1 MTGIFP
7 RITIAGMAGDSGKTL
22 VTTSILAELFR
33 LQKKIAAFKKGPDF
47 IDAAWLSLASR
58 STARN
63 LDVFMMGPEYV
74 LSSFITNA
82 VSDGYNIIEGNRGL
96 FDGTE
101 TGENSTAE
109 LAKLLKSPVVLICS
123 PVKVTRTAA
132 AMIMGCKLFD
142 KNVKIAG
149 IILNKIAGK
158 RHESVVKRAIE
169 ETCGIPV
176 IGAIPKFG
184 EKTVLPDR
192 HLGLVTPAELDKS
205 FEKIDEL
212 SGICR
217 DYIDIDSLMKIS
229 SNAPV
234 LDTFSSPGKSEII
247 PNPVRIGFFYDS
259 AFTFYYPENLE
270 ALKNTGAELVKISA
284 INDDS
289 LPDIDA
295 LYIGGGFPETHMIEI
310 EENLSLRS
318 SVKNAVESGLPVYAE
333 CGGLIYLADS
343 IQWKGNRHSMANVFP
358 IHMEMHE
365 KPQGH
370 GYSIIEVDNDNPFF
384 PKGTVFKGHEFH
396 YSSISRGYENLTTA
410 FSVKRGTGCFNKRDG
425 LIYKNVLAGYT
436 HLHQGGAEGW
446 AEAMV
451 YAAGKYK
458 RENNK

>member
-22 VTTSILAELFR
+22 VTTSILSELLR
-33 LQKKIAAFKKGPDF
+33 RHKKTAAFKKGPDF

-58 STARN
+58 TVARN
-63 LDVFMMGPEYV
+63 LDTFIMGPEYV
-74 LSSFITNA
+74 LSSFISNA
-82 VSDGYNIIEGNRGL
+82 VTDGFNIIEGNRGL

-132 AMIMGCKLFD
+132 ALIMGCKLFD
-142 KNVKIAG
+142 KDVNIAG
-149 IILNKIAGK
+149 IILNRIAGK

-184 EKTVLPDR
+184 QDAVLPDR
-192 HLGLVTPAELDKS
+192 HLGLVTPEEMDKS
-205 FEKIDEL
+205 SEKIDTL
-212 SGICR
+212 ADICR
-217 DYIDIDSLMKIS
+217 DHIDIDELMRIS
-229 SNAPV
+229 SDVPKLEPA
-234 LDTFSSPGKSEII
+234 SCEEKSKNI
-247 PNPVRIGFFYDS
+247 PSIVKIGYFCDS

-270 ALKNTGAELVKISA
+270 ALRKKGAELIKVSA
-284 INDDS
+284 INDTS

-310 EENLSLRS
+310 EKNSALRN
-318 SVKNAVESGLPVYAE
+318 SVKNAAESGMPVYAE
-333 CGGLIYLADS
+333 CGGLIYLSRS
-343 IQWKGNRHSMANVFP
+343 IRWKGRKHSMADVFP
-358 IHMEMHE
+358 VHMEMHD

-384 PKGTVFKGHEFH
+384 PKGIVYKGHEFH
-396 YSSISRGYENLTTA
+396 YSSIIQEHENIETA

-436 HLHQGGAEGW
+436 HLHESGAAGW
-446 AEAMV
+446 SDAMV
-451 YAAGKYK
+451 DAARKFK
-458 RENNK
+458 SRI